1 MPSQPELIFVTG
13 PQAGTREVV
22 MTSPAVLGRDPA
34 ADVRLQD
41 ESASRQHLQ
50 FDLLAQGWA
59 VTNLSRNGTVIN
71 SRKYK
76 SAKKQILLET
86 GDVLQVGAETSI
98 LYVGPGDDP
107 DQALGAWRA
116 AGPAPQAPLAEQQQV
131 KPAEAIDPLED
142 ADAEEESPE
151 AAARKNKIRKY
162 AIGAGIYVA
171 AMIVLILVLSNLGG
185 QEDGGRGAVPPML
198 TDSQIAKYLDRS
210 YELST
215 SDVSA
220 GKMLEKALVTYGRRH
235 DTDAPGNLYRTVKYF
250 QLHLAYRSEPAFED
264 PEHLRMYNT
273 AFDELTRKVTDL
285 YKRAYV
291 ATNAQDYGLALA
303 LWERLERMLP
313 VTEPPLPEPEHPLF
327 QNVIEHIVYVSR
339 LRAAQR

>member
-1 MPSQPELIFVTG
+1 MPSQPELIFVAG

-22 MTSPAVLGRDPA
+22 MTSPAVVGRDPA
-34 ADVRLQD
+34 AEVRLAD
-41 ESASRQHLQ
+41 ESASRKHLQ

-107 DQALGAWRA
+107 EQALRAWRA
-116 AGPAPQAPLAEQQQV
+116 AAPAPPARQAEQQAHE
-131 KPAEAIDPLED
+131 PPEPTDPLDEPD
-142 ADAEEESPE
+142 IEQDPPE
-151 AAARKNKIRKY
+151 AAARRDKMRKY
-162 AIGAGIYVA
+162 AIGAGIYVV

-185 QEDGGRGAVPPML
+185 DETGPAAVPPML
-198 TDSQIAKYLDRS
+198 SEAQIAKYLDRS
-210 YELST
+210 YEVST
-215 SDVSA
+215 SDISA

-235 DTDAPGNLYRTVKYF
+235 DSDAPGNLYRTVKYF
-250 QLHLAYRSEPAFED
+250 QLHLAYRPEPAFED

-273 AFDELTRKVTDL
+273 AFDELTGKVTDL
-285 YKRAYV
+285 YDRAYV
-291 ATNAQDYGLALA
+291 ATNAEDYRWALA
-303 LWERLERMLP
+303 LWEQLERMLP
-313 VTEPPLPEPEHPLF
+313 VTEQPLPEPEHPLF
-327 QNVIEHIVYVSR
+327 QNVIDHIVYVSR